1 MILHDF
7 QQSAL
12 ADLHSLVSAGKRPL
26 LVSPTGSGKTV
37 IGRHLVERLDGEV
50 YWVAHRWEL
59 IDQAVRHLEDVG
71 ARVGVIKAGRPAT
84 PSAKIQVCSIQTL
97 QRRKFERPAHVVV
110 DEAHHAVADGYACVM
125 ACQSVIGLTAT
136 PFRLDGR
143 GLGELFTD
151 LVVAARPDELCERG
165 LLLKP
170 QVYGT
175 VAPDVRGVK
184 IRAGDFALD
193 TLATRM
199 NTPGLVADIVREW
212 YRLAGGRWTICFAV
226 NIPHSLAIVEAFR
239 AAGVAAEHLDGN
251 TPPAERDAI
260 LARLASGETTL
271 VSNVGVLTEGYDLPL
286 LDCVI
291 LARPTASLVL
301 HLQMVGR
308 CMRTAPGKPQPIVID
323 MAGNHHRH
331 GFVTRRLEYSLDG
344 SKSVTPTEPLGLR
357 RCESCGLFYDS
368 SLWSCP
374 ECGEPVAKAG
384 PPRAG
389 EYESPGEL
397 QELDDTSY
405 EYRRRFWSIIE
416 AERLEDG
423 RKPGWATF
431 RFKERFGVW
440 PVLAD
445 HNGIRRLVDPE
456 RATREEKR
464 NVYEQLAST
473 ANAKGFARGW
483 ASQRYREI
491 FGTWPR
497 GFVGDVRLQEFA
509 ERLRERSA

>member
-7 QQSAL
+7 QSTAVDAL
-12 ADLHSLVSAGKRPL
+12 LAHATAGRRPL

-37 IGRHLVERLDGEV
+37 MACAMIARLSGDIL
-50 YWVAHRWEL
+50 WVVHRWEL
-59 IDQAVRHLEDVG
+59 IKQAVAQLTALGQYVG
-71 ARVGVIKAGRPAT
+71 IIKAGVRPDPRARV
-84 PSAKIQVCSIQTL
+84 QVASIQTL
-97 QRRKFERPAHVVV
+97 IRRTFTRPTHVII
-110 DEAHHAVADGYACVM
+110 DECHHATADSYADVVACE
-125 ACQSVIGLTAT
+125 SVIGLTAT

-165 LLLKP
+165 LLLRP

-175 VAPDVRGVK
+175 VSPDVRGVK

-226 NIPHSLAIVEAFR
+226 NIPHSFAIVDAFR

-271 VSNVGVLTEGYDLPL
+271 VSNVGVLTEGYDLPA

-308 CMRTAPGKPQPIVID
+308 CMRVAPGKPQPIVID
-323 MAGNHHRH
+323 LAGNHHRH

-344 SKSVTPTEPLGLR
+344 TKSVTPSEPLGLR

-374 ECGEPVAKAG
+374 ECGEPVPQAG

-397 QELDDTSY
+397 EEFNDESY
-405 EYRRRFWSIIE
+405 EYRRRFWSIVE
-416 AERLEDG
+416 SERLEDG
-423 RKPGWATF
+423 RKPGWAVF
-431 RFKERFGVW
+431 RFKERFGVF
-440 PVLAD
+440 PVLAN
-445 HNGIRRLVDPE
+445 HGGIRRLVDPE
-456 RATREEKR
+456 RATTEEKR
-464 NVYEQLAST
+464 SVFEQLAAT
-473 ANAKGFARGW
+473 ASAKGFARGW

-491 FGTWPR
+491 FGVWPA
-497 GFVGDVRLQEFA
+497 GFVGQVRLQAFA